1 MSECSLQPGELP
13 SERCARTSHKQIPCA
28 GCPSPTWQRVARQ
41 LDPIGQR
48 PVDQGGSCYS
58 PQETGLLR
66 QREIAEMVSK
76 LDSSLMDNEEALGLA
91 VAMRNEGYEMDTA
104 DIIHLAI
111 SRRSKIDSIEDATF
125 LQRNLTEHAAL
136 LDAVGRTYEADVLR
150 NILDG
155 YALYTANGGNP
166 VEQNPPPSQE
176 VPPSE
181 GKVMIPKN

>member
-1 MSECSLQPGELP
+1 MSDCKRNGMKWSEFCSANP
-13 SERCARTSHKQIPCA
+13 
-28 GCPSPTWQRVARQ
+28 GCPGCWDVTDTSYRYGGASVAYAAGSQSGFYPPSGYINTQR
-41 LDPIGQR
+41 
-48 PVDQGGSCYS
+48 
-58 PQETGLLR
+58 T
-66 QREIAEMVSK
+66 IAQMVLS
-76 LDSSLMDNEEALGLA
+76 LDSAGITNQEALDMA
-91 VAMRNEGYEMDTA
+91 ISMRMESWNLDTA

-111 SRRSKIDSIEDATF
+111 SRRSKIANLEDVGF

-176 VPPSE
+176 VPPTE
-181 GKVMIPKN
+181 GKVMMPKN